1 MGASKGRPKEQNVV
15 PKKTKSAKTR
25 KTRTK
30 AKGLSKAPHDLTAED
45 ANKIKGGFDPT
56 SVRLPSPVRAINPQ
70 PQKT

>member
-1 MGASKGRPKEQNVV
+1 MGASKGRPKEQNVM
-15 PKKTKSAKTR
+15 PKKTKSTKTS

-30 AKGLSKAPHDLTAED
+30 AKGLSRTPHDLTAED